1 MADSEPENIKSD
13 TNKTKKSVHGR
24 QTHEKSKNN
33 NGCNKG
39 DLGNAERLIFKRND
53 GIMNALSLFKMNM
66 SQIRKKKLKKT
77 SISRLLILYIVN

>member
-13 TNKTKKSVHGR
+13 TNKTRKSVHGR

-66 SQIRKKKLKKT
+66 SQIRKKNKENH
-77 SISRLLILYIVN
+77 YIMVVDIIYF